1 MVKLIGVYDN
11 TAITSPA
18 PPPHPLLSLSEKAS
32 GSNWHLISMKLVVN
46 KFNFLTP

>member
-1 MVKLIGVYDN
+1 MEKIGVYDT

-18 PPPHPLLSLSEKAS
+18 PPHPLLSLSEKAS
-32 GSNWHLISMKLVVN
+32 GSNWHLISMRLVVN